1 MAVTFPKHAK
11 ALRSALQDIGVKE
24 QPNGSNSGPRI
35 VTYQRATWLPG
46 TGWTWC
52 VAFCLYH
59 LQKAGGFILPYRGAG
74 AYAYL
79 DWARANGW
87 AVPAGRAV
95 PGDMVV
101 FNIGAGHMAML
112 EKIAGGEVHTVDGN
126 VSNQVARRV
135 RPLGKVRGFVHV
147 PEKEHTLPPA
157 KPPVFEVVTSASGH
171 KVVYVSGARAV
182 GRKLAEILRRHP
194 EGVTIR
200 RKKAK
205 AGNRA

>member
-46 TGWTWC
+46 TGWPWC

-87 AVPAGRAV
+87 AVPAGR
-95 PGDMVV
+95 G
-101 FNIGAGHMAML
+101 
-112 EKIAGGEVHTVDGN
+112 
-126 VSNQVARRV
+126 
-135 RPLGKVRGFVHV
+135 
-147 PEKEHTLPPA
+147 
-157 KPPVFEVVTSASGH
+157 
-171 KVVYVSGARAV
+171 
-182 GRKLAEILRRHP
+182 
-194 EGVTIR
+194 
-200 RKKAK
+200 
-205 AGNRA
+205 

>member
-46 TGWTWC
+46 TGWPWC

-59 LQKAGGFILPYRGAG
+59 LQKSGGFILPYRGAG

-112 EKIAGGEVHTVDGN
+112 ETV
-126 VSNQVARRV
+126 SYTH
-135 RPLGKVRGFVHV
+135 L
-147 PEKEHTLPPA
+147 TLP
-157 KPPVFEVVTSASGH
+157 
-171 KVVYVSGARAV
+171 
-182 GRKLAEILRRHP
+182 
-194 EGVTIR
+194 TICSV
-200 RKKAK
+200 
-205 AGNRA
+205 